1 MDKTRKRILA
11 IVGILIL
18 VLILVFFTNKKV
30 IYRYMPNSAVN
41 ETVKKMKE
49 SSKAKNA
56 DNSED
61 NSENDGVDEN
71 IDTDENA
78 NSDENID
85 TNENSD
91 ENSDENIN
99 PDTNDGAEKN
109 EITNESGQYYDLT
122 GNDLDMNYVIVA
134 MIAEDPK
141 SFEGVKIKL
150 QGVAVDLETT
160 DTSGMDHYIVI
171 NDRQACCQ
179 QGLQYILKDK
189 NQKYPKPQEIITVE
203 GELTVFNSEEIPFPL
218 AVIKNAKLISR

>member
-1 MDKTRKRILA
+1 MDKTRKRILT
-11 IVGILIL
+11 IVGISIL
-18 VLILVFFTNKKV
+18 VLMLVFFTNKKV

-56 DNSED
+56 DNAD
-61 NSENDGVDEN
+61 ANTENDDADEN
-71 IDTDENA
+71 IDPDENA
-78 NSDENID
+78 DSDENID

-91 ENSDENIN
+91 ENID
-99 PDTNDGAEKN
+99 PDTNDSAEKN

-218 AVIKNAKLISR
+218 AVIKNAKLISK

>member
-1 MDKTRKRILA
+1 MDKTRKRILT

-56 DNSED
+56 DNAD
-61 NSENDGVDEN
+61 ANTENDDADEN
-71 IDTDENA
+71 IDPDENA
-78 NSDENID
+78 NADENID
-85 TNENSD
+85 TN

-99 PDTNDGAEKN
+99 PDTNDGAD
-109 EITNESGQYYDLT
+109 ESGQYYDLT

-218 AVIKNAKLISR
+218 AVIKNARLISR

>member
-18 VLILVFFTNKKV
+18 VLILAFFTNKKV
-30 IYRYMPNSAVN
+30 VYRYLPNSAVN

-56 DNSED
+56 DNAD
-61 NSENDGVDEN
+61 ANTENDDADEN
-71 IDTDENA
+71 IDPDENA

-91 ENSDENIN
+91 ENIN
-99 PDTNDGAEKN
+99 PDTNDSAEKN

-189 NQKYPKPQEIITVE
+189 TQKYPKPQEIITVE

>member
-56 DNSED
+56 DNAD
-61 NSENDGVDEN
+61 ANIENDDADEN
-71 IDTDENA
+71 IDPDENA

-85 TNENSD
+85 TNES
-91 ENSDENIN
+91 SDENIN
-99 PDTNDGAEKN
+99 PDTNDSAEKN

-218 AVIKNAKLISR
+218 AVIKNARLISR

>member
-18 VLILVFFTNKKV
+18 VLILAFFTNKKV
-30 IYRYMPNSAVN
+30 VYRYLPNSAVN

-56 DNSED
+56 DNAD
-61 NSENDGVDEN
+61 ANTENDDADEN
-71 IDTDENA
+71 IDPEENA

-85 TNENSD
+85 TN

-218 AVIKNAKLISR
+218 AVIKNAKLISN

>member
-56 DNSED
+56 DNAD
-61 NSENDGVDEN
+61 ANTENDDADEN
-71 IDTDENA
+71 IDPDENA

-91 ENSDENIN
+91 ENIN
-99 PDTNDGAEKN
+99 PDTNDSAEKN

-189 NQKYPKPQEIITVE
+189 TQKYPKPQEIITVE

>member
-18 VLILVFFTNKKV
+18 VLILLFFTNKKV

-56 DNSED
+56 DNAD
-61 NSENDGVDEN
+61 ANIENDDTDEN
-71 IDTDENA
+71 IDPDENA

-91 ENSDENIN
+91 ENIN
-99 PDTNDGAEKN
+99 PDTNDSAEKN
-109 EITNESGQYYDLT
+109 ESTNESGQYYDLT

-218 AVIKNAKLISR
+218 AVIKNARLISR

>member
-56 DNSED
+56 DNAD
-61 NSENDGVDEN
+61 ANIENDDADEN
-71 IDTDENA
+71 IDPDENA

-91 ENSDENIN
+91 ENIN

-109 EITNESGQYYDLT
+109 ESTNESGQYYDLT

-189 NQKYPKPQEIITVE
+189 TQKYPKPQEIITVE

-218 AVIKNAKLISR
+218 AVIKNARLISR

>member
-1 MDKTRKRILA
+1 MDKTRKRILT

-18 VLILVFFTNKKV
+18 VLMLVFFTNKKV

-56 DNSED
+56 DNAD
-61 NSENDGVDEN
+61 ANTENDDADEN
-71 IDTDENA
+71 IDPDENA

-91 ENSDENIN
+91 ENIN
-99 PDTNDGAEKN
+99 PDTNDSAEKN

-179 QGLQYILKDK
+179 QGLQYILKDT

-218 AVIKNAKLISR
+218 AVIKNAKLISK

>member
-56 DNSED
+56 DNAD
-61 NSENDGVDEN
+61 ANTENDDADEN
-71 IDTDENA
+71 IDPDENA

-85 TNENSD
+85 TN

-189 NQKYPKPQEIITVE
+189 NQKYPKPQEMITVE

-218 AVIKNAKLISR
+218 AVIKNARLISN

>member
-1 MDKTRKRILA
+1 MDKTRKRILT

-18 VLILVFFTNKKV
+18 VLMLVFFTNKKV

-56 DNSED
+56 DNAD
-61 NSENDGVDEN
+61 ANTENDDADEN
-71 IDTDENA
+71 IDPEENA

-85 TNENSD
+85 TN

-179 QGLQYILKDK
+179 QGLQYILKDT

>member
-56 DNSED
+56 DNAD
-61 NSENDGVDEN
+61 ANTENDDADEN
-71 IDTDENA
+71 IDPEENA

-91 ENSDENIN
+91 ENIN
-99 PDTNDGAEKN
+99 PDTNDSAEKN

-179 QGLQYILKDK
+179 QGLQYILKDT

-218 AVIKNAKLISR
+218 AVIKNAKLISK

>member
-56 DNSED
+56 DNAD
-61 NSENDGVDEN
+61 ANTENDDADEN
-71 IDTDENA
+71 IDPDENA

-91 ENSDENIN
+91 ENID
-99 PDTNDGAEKN
+99 PDTNDSAEKN

-189 NQKYPKPQEIITVE
+189 TQKYPKPQEIITVE

-218 AVIKNAKLISR
+218 AVIKNARLISN

>member
-1 MDKTRKRILA
+1 MDKTRKRILT

-18 VLILVFFTNKKV
+18 VLMLVFFTNKKV

-56 DNSED
+56 DNAD
-61 NSENDGVDEN
+61 ANTENDDADEN
-71 IDTDENA
+71 IDPEENA

-91 ENSDENIN
+91 ENIN
-99 PDTNDGAEKN
+99 PDTNDSAEKN

>member
-49 SSKAKNA
+49 SSKAKNVDNA
-56 DNSED
+56 DANT
-61 NSENDGVDEN
+61 ENDDADEN
-71 IDTDENA
+71 IDPDENA

-91 ENSDENIN
+91 ENIN
-99 PDTNDGAEKN
+99 PDTNDGSEKN
-109 EITNESGQYYDLT
+109 ESTNESGQYYDLT

-218 AVIKNAKLISR
+218 AVIKNARLISR

>member
-1 MDKTRKRILA
+1 MDKTRKRILT

-56 DNSED
+56 DNAD
-61 NSENDGVDEN
+61 ANTENDDADEN
-71 IDTDENA
+71 IDPEENA

-91 ENSDENIN
+91 ENIN
-99 PDTNDGAEKN
+99 LDTNDGADES
-109 EITNESGQYYDLT
+109 EGTNESGQYYDLT

-218 AVIKNAKLISR
+218 AVIKNAKLISK

>member
-18 VLILVFFTNKKV
+18 ILILAFFTNKKV
-30 IYRYMPNSAVN
+30 VYRYLPNSAVN

-56 DNSED
+56 DNAEA
-61 NSENDGVDEN
+61 NSENDDADEN
-71 IDTDENA
+71 IDPDENA
-78 NSDENID
+78 NSYENID
-85 TNENSD
+85 TNES
-91 ENSDENIN
+91 SDENIN
-99 PDTNDGAEKN
+99 PDTNDSAEKN

>member
-56 DNSED
+56 DNAD
-61 NSENDGVDEN
+61 ANTENDDADEN
-71 IDTDENA
+71 IDPEENA

-91 ENSDENIN
+91 ENIN
-99 PDTNDGAEKN
+99 PDTNDSAEKN

>member
-1 MDKTRKRILA
+1 MDKTRKRILT

-18 VLILVFFTNKKV
+18 VLMLVFFTNKKV

-56 DNSED
+56 DNAD
-61 NSENDGVDEN
+61 ANIENNDADEN
-71 IDTDENA
+71 IDPEENA

-91 ENSDENIN
+91 ENIN
-99 PDTNDGAEKN
+99 SDTNDSAEKN
-109 EITNESGQYYDLT
+109 ESTNESGQYYDLT

-150 QGVAVDLETT
+150 QGIAVDLETT

-218 AVIKNAKLISR
+218 AVIKNAKLISK

>member
-18 VLILVFFTNKKV
+18 VLILLFFTNKKV

-56 DNSED
+56 DNAD
-61 NSENDGVDEN
+61 ANIENNDADEN
-71 IDTDENA
+71 IDPDENA
-78 NSDENID
+78 NSDESID
-85 TNENSD
+85 TN

-109 EITNESGQYYDLT
+109 ESTNESGQYYDLT

-179 QGLQYILKDK
+179 QGLQYILKDT

>member
-1 MDKTRKRILA
+1 MDKTRKRILT

-56 DNSED
+56 DNAD
-61 NSENDGVDEN
+61 ANIENIDADEN
-71 IDTDENA
+71 IDPEENA

-85 TNENSD
+85 TN

-179 QGLQYILKDK
+179 QGLQYIVKDK
-189 NQKYPKPQEIITVE
+189 TQKYPKPQEIITVE

-218 AVIKNAKLISR
+218 AVIKNAKLISN

>member
-49 SSKAKNA
+49 SSKAKNVDNA
-56 DNSED
+56 DANT
-61 NSENDGVDEN
+61 ENDDADEN
-71 IDTDENA
+71 IDPDENA
-78 NSDENID
+78 DSYENID

-91 ENSDENIN
+91 ENID
-99 PDTNDGAEKN
+99 PDTNDGAD
-109 EITNESGQYYDLT
+109 ESGQYYDLT

-179 QGLQYILKDK
+179 QGLQYILKDT

>member
-56 DNSED
+56 DNAD
-61 NSENDGVDEN
+61 ANTENDDADEN
-71 IDTDENA
+71 IDPEENA

-91 ENSDENIN
+91 ENIN
-99 PDTNDGAEKN
+99 PDTNDSAEKN
-109 EITNESGQYYDLT
+109 ESTNESGQYYDLT

-179 QGLQYILKDK
+179 QGLQYILKDI

-218 AVIKNAKLISR
+218 AVIRNARLISR

>member
-18 VLILVFFTNKKV
+18 VLILAFFTNKKV
-30 IYRYMPNSAVN
+30 VYRYLPNSAVN

-49 SSKAKNA
+49 SSKAKNSDNA
-56 DNSED
+56 DANT
-61 NSENDGVDEN
+61 ENDDADEN
-71 IDTDENA
+71 IDPEENA

-85 TNENSD
+85 TN

-109 EITNESGQYYDLT
+109 ENTNESGQYYDLT

-218 AVIKNAKLISR
+218 AVIKNAKLISK

>member
-1 MDKTRKRILA
+1 MDKSRKRILT

-18 VLILVFFTNKKV
+18 VLILVFFTNKRV

-56 DNSED
+56 DNSEA
-61 NSENDGVDEN
+61 NSQNDDADENIASEENADSDENDDADEN
-71 IDTDENA
+71 ID
-78 NSDENID
+78 
-85 TNENSD
+85 
-91 ENSDENIN
+91 
-99 PDTNDGAEKN
+99 PDTSTREDES
-109 EITNESGQYYDLT
+109 ESTNESGQYYDLT

>member
-1 MDKTRKRILA
+1 MDKTRKRILT

-18 VLILVFFTNKKV
+18 VLILAFFTNKKV
-30 IYRYMPNSAVN
+30 VYRYLPNSAVN

-56 DNSED
+56 DNAD
-61 NSENDGVDEN
+61 ANTENDDADEN
-71 IDTDENA
+71 IDPDENA

-85 TNENSD
+85 TNES
-91 ENSDENIN
+91 SDENIN

-179 QGLQYILKDK
+179 QGLQYVLKDK

-218 AVIKNAKLISR
+218 AVIKNARLISN